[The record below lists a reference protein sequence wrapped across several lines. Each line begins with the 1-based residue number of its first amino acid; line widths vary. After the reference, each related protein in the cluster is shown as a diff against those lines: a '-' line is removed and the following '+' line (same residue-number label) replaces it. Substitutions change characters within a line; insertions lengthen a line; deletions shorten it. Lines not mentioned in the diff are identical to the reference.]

1 MNTSSSP
8 IQNPLAKQGGRIAP
22 AGFASSAAP
31 PHRAVVLAALLLAIS
46 ACTAAKPPRP
56 APVPTGAAPAV
67 RRVLDVLEARDRALA
82 RFRAQARL
90 DYRSPE
96 QSFRSTQV
104 VVVRAP
110 ASARI
115 EVMNP
120 FGISY
125 TVATDGKVLS
135 AFDRRQSVFYQG
147 HAQAESFR
155 HFIGIPLA
163 AGELAAVLRGLPPAI
178 GETRWAAVQP
188 TEGGW
193 LMQRRLAGG
202 GTQKV
207 VVDTV
212 SLIPLRVTIT
222 GDRERHDVEVKY
234 SDYRDVDGV
243 VVPFRIEVSFRDG
256 STLELVYKTAQ
267 RDVALSED
275 AFRLDR
281 PAGSRF
287 VNIDTEDR
295 GAL

>member
-1 MNTSSSP
+1 MNTPRMPSSLP
-8 IQNPLAKQGGRIAP
+8 RRGRVATV
-22 AGFASSAAP
+22 A
-31 PHRAVVLAALLLAIS
+31 AALLLLS
-46 ACTAAKPPRP
+46 SCAATKAPKP
-56 APVPTGAAPAV
+56 APMPTGAAPAV
-67 RRVLDVLEARDRALA
+67 RKVLDVLEARDKALS

-110 ASARI
+110 SSARI
-115 EVMNP
+115 DVMNP

-155 HFIGIPLA
+155 HFIGTPLS

-188 TEGGW
+188 TAGGW

-202 GTQKV
+202 GLQQV
-207 VVDTV
+207 VVDST
-212 SLIPLRVTIT
+212 SLIPISVKLT

-234 SDYRDVDGV
+234 SDYRDVTGV

-256 STLELVYKTAQ
+256 STLELSYKSVQ
-267 RDVALSED
+267 RDVTLSEE
-275 AFRLDR
+275 AFRIDR
-281 PAGSRF
+281 PPGSRF
-287 VNIDTEDR
+287 VNIDTEEAGR
-295 GAL
+295 PGAGPMAGGAD

>member
-1 MNTSSSP
+1 MNTSSPSIP
-8 IQNPLAKQGGRIAP
+8 ARKPTSRAP
-22 AGFASSAAP
+22 ARRVALS
-31 PHRAVVLAALLLAIS
+31 AALLAMLTTLS
-46 ACTAAKPPRP
+46 ACTATKAPRP
-56 APVPTGAAPAV
+56 APLPTGAAPAV
-67 RRVLDVLEARDRALA
+67 RRVLDVLEARDRALT

-90 DYRSPE
+90 DYRSPQ

-110 ASARI
+110 SSARI
-115 EVMNP
+115 DVMNP

-125 TVATDGKVLS
+125 TVATDGKMLS

-147 HAQAESFR
+147 HAQADSFR
-155 HFIGIPLA
+155 HFIGTPLTA
-163 AGELAAVLRGLPPAI
+163 NELASVLRGLPPAL
-178 GETRWAAVQP
+178 GETRWGAVQP
-188 TEGGW
+188 VPGGW

-202 GTQKV
+202 GLQQV
-207 VVDTV
+207 VVDGT
-212 SLIPLRVTIT
+212 SLIPLSVKIT

-234 SDYRDVDGV
+234 SDYRDVTGV

-256 STLELVYKTAQ
+256 SDLELVYKSVQ
-267 RDVALSED
+267 RDVLLSED

-287 VNIDTEDR
+287 VNIDTEGG